1 MATLDPRSERTDA
14 DATSERSTT
23 VTDDVLRGAIGGA
36 FATVVLTAYRLPI
49 ARSLPPTAAFWEQ
62 YVGGEDAAHYP
73 GVGLALHLLYG
84 AGGGAVFGAIY
95 RIFGVAEL
103 PEHGRET
110 AGMVLATAYGLALSA
125 FGSRIV
131 LGRLLGMDL
140 DSDESL
146 VFHVGHLVYALALGT
161 WLGSRVGERE

>member
-1 MATLDPRSERTDA
+1 MAKLDLRSERDA
-14 DATSERSTT
+14 DATPDRSTT
-23 VTDDVLRGAIGGA
+23 LADDVVQGAIGGA
-36 FATVVLTAYRLPI
+36 FATVVLTAYRLPV
-49 ARSLPPTAAFWEQ
+49 ARSLPPTAAFWER
-62 YVGGEDAAHYP
+62 YAGDGDAEDYP
-73 GVGLALHLLYG
+73 GIGLVLHLLYG

-95 RIFGVAEL
+95 RAFGVAEL

-131 LGRLLGMDL
+131 LGRLLKMDL
-140 DSDESL
+140 DPDESL

-161 WLGSRVGERE
+161 WVGSRVGERE

>member
-1 MATLDPRSERTDA
+1 MATLDPPSERADA
-14 DATSERSTT
+14 DSKPARSTT
-23 VTDDVLRGAIGGA
+23 LAEDVVQGAIGGA

-62 YVGGEDAAHYP
+62 YVGGEDAANYP
-73 GVGLALHLLYG
+73 GIGLVLHLLYG

-95 RIFGVAEL
+95 RAFGVTEL

-110 AGMVLATAYGLALSA
+110 TGMILATAYGLALSA
-125 FGSRIV
+125 FGSRVI
-131 LGRLLGMDL
+131 LGRLLNMDL
-140 DSDESL
+140 DADESL
-146 VFHVGHLVYALALGT
+146 VFHVGHLVYSLALGT

>member
-1 MATLDPRSERTDA
+1 MAKLDLRSERA
-14 DATSERSTT
+14 DATPDRSTT
-23 VTDDVLRGAIGGA
+23 LADDVVQGAIGGA
-36 FATVVLTAYRLPI
+36 FATVVLTAYRLPV
-49 ARSLPPTAAFWEQ
+49 ARSLPPTAAFWER
-62 YVGGEDAAHYP
+62 YAGDGDAEDYP
-73 GVGLALHLLYG
+73 GIGLVLHLLYG

-95 RIFGVAEL
+95 RAFGVAEL

-131 LGRLLGMDL
+131 LGRLLKMDL
-140 DSDESL
+140 DPDESL

-161 WLGSRVGERE
+161 WVGSRVGERE